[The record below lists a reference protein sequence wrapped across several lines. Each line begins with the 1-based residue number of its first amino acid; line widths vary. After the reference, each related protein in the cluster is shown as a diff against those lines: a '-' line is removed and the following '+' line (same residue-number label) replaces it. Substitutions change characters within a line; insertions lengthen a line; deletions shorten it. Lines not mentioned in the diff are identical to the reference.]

1 MHNPQEIFMAAQ
13 NYNANFIYAIIMHII
28 MHKHSRR
35 LTRHLKI
42 RINEKECVS
51 YRKQWIAGSVCRDGV
66 QGWSA
71 EPMCR
76 SWWRLINIWHRLA
89 GGYLAWD
96 MPGPHPMTAPLPG
109 QTSAILSCLLHWQ
122 LILIKFPTVQTMSI
136 NFYYLSLALTS
147 SPPDRLRITATV
159 KIGLGIPDSRAN

>member
-13 NYNANFIYAIIMHII
+13 NYNANFIYAIIYAII

-51 YRKQWIAGSVCRDGV
+51 YRKQRIAGPVCRDGV
-66 QGWSA
+66 HDWSAASYRDWCA

-76 SWWRLINIWHRLA
+76 AWWWLDHQHLTQA
-89 GGYLAWD
+89 GRGI
-96 MPGPHPMTAPLPG
+96 PGLRHARTPSHDSPSTR
-109 QTSAILSCLLHWQ
+109 TNTAILSCLLLWQ

-147 SPPDRLRITATV
+147 SHHHQTA
-159 KIGLGIPDSRAN
+159 LELLLQ

>member
-13 NYNANFIYAIIMHII
+13 NYNANFIYAII

-66 QGWSA
+66 QDWSA
-71 EPMCR
+71 GLMCR
-76 SWWRLINIWHRLA
+76 TYVQGLVATHQHLTQAGRGIPGLRHARTPSHDSPSTRTNISNIVLSS
-89 GGYLAWD
+89 
-96 MPGPHPMTAPLPG
+96 PLTVNPN
-109 QTSAILSCLLHWQ
+109 Q
-122 LILIKFPTVQTMSI
+122 FPTVQTMSI
-136 NFYYLSLALTS
+136 NFYYLSLALT
-147 SPPDRLRITATV
+147 
-159 KIGLGIPDSRAN
+159 

>member
-51 YRKQWIAGSVCRDGV
+51 YRKQRIAGPVCRDGV
-66 QGWSA
+66 QDWSAASYRDWCA

-76 SWWRLINIWHRLA
+76 AWWWLDHQHLTQAGPGIPGLRHARPPFPWQPSTRTNISNIVL
-89 GGYLAWD
+89 
-96 MPGPHPMTAPLPG
+96 
-109 QTSAILSCLLHWQ
+109 
-122 LILIKFPTVQTMSI
+122 
-136 NFYYLSLALTS
+136 S
-147 SPPDRLRITATV
+147 SPLTV
-159 KIGLGIPDSRAN
+159 NPNQIPHCADNVNKFLLP

>member
-51 YRKQWIAGSVCRDGV
+51 YRKQRIAGPVCRDGV
-66 QGWSA
+66 HGWSA
-71 EPMCR
+71 GLKCR
-76 SWWRLINIWHRLA
+76 TDVQGLMATHQHLTQA
-89 GGYLAWD
+89 G
-96 MPGPHPMTAPLPG
+96 PGIPGLRHARTPSHDSPSTRTNTA
-109 QTSAILSCLLHWQ
+109 IFSCLLHWQ

-147 SPPDRLRITATV
+147 SHHHQTASE
-159 KIGLGIPDSRAN
+159 LLLQ

>member
-13 NYNANFIYAIIMHII
+13 NYNANFIYAIIYAII

-51 YRKQWIAGSVCRDGV
+51 YRKQRIAGPVCRDGV
-66 QGWSA
+66 HDWSAASYRDWCA

-76 SWWRLINIWHRLA
+76 AFGDSSISDTGWPGDSWPETCQDPIPWQPSTRTNISNIVL
-89 GGYLAWD
+89 
-96 MPGPHPMTAPLPG
+96 
-109 QTSAILSCLLHWQ
+109 
-122 LILIKFPTVQTMSI
+122 
-136 NFYYLSLALTS
+136 S
-147 SPPDRLRITATV
+147 SPLTV
-159 KIGLGIPDSRAN
+159 NPNQIPHCADNVNKFLLP